1 MPNKTPSKKSG
12 TVRKSRN
19 QKKAAEEKAAQ
30 KKQKV
35 VVKSNKPPK
44 KSMKAAASR
53 KKAELPKEDIEYSD
67 ISDNE
72 NISDEVVR
80 GATAGIT
87 ASRGKSNGLEG
98 VVD

>member
-1 MPNKTPSKKSG
+1 M
-12 TVRKSRN
+12 
-19 QKKAAEEKAAQ
+19 
-30 KKQKV
+30 

-44 KSMKAAASR
+44 KAKQAAAR
-53 KKAELPKEDIEYSD
+53 KKEAELPIEDSDSSD

-72 NISDEVVR
+72 NISDGVVR

-87 ASRGKSNGLEG
+87 ASRGKSRLEE